1 MTASASIS
9 TVQLSA
15 LTETDALQL
24 TDLLLPSQ
32 LVLQRDGVSDQRLSA
47 SIPTAGVNLE
57 AFDPTLYQEQRR
69 LDEAE
74 TMLRKAVAATRSH
87 YGPDHPRL
95 LTTLANL
102 ALLLAQR
109 EKFDE
114 AEPLMQGVL
123 KTQRRVLGPD
133 HTNTLTTLINLASL
147 CYDRGELQRS
157 ETLSREAL
165 AGCEKTLGL
174 EHPNTIV
181 AMHHLGFTLAEQG
194 KYEEAETFI
203 RRALE
208 LQIKAV
214 GEKHPYTLVY
224 RSDLG
229 RTLFR
234 LGRVA
239 EAEQVF
245 RTALEQGRADPRT
258 LDWEVAWLRLW
269 VGRCVSAQGR
279 HEEAEAAV
287 VDGYKAL
294 KAELG
299 EEHRHTR
306 EALAAVVRLYETW
319 GKADRAAEF
328 RAALQALPEN
338 KK

>member
-1 MTASASIS
+1 MPKTVTQLEEPAKPAGRTEASPQARVEDI
-9 TVQLSA
+9 LYRIKA
-15 LTETDALQL
+15 DAERLHQ
-24 TDLLLPSQ
+24 
-32 LVLQRDGVSDQRLSA
+32 VRKGVC
-47 SIPTAGVNLE
+47 
-57 AFDPTLYQEQRR
+57 
-69 LDEAE
+69 
-74 TMLRKAVAATRSH
+74 
-87 YGPDHPRL
+87 
-95 LTTLANL
+95 
-102 ALLLAQR
+102 
-109 EKFDE
+109 
-114 AEPLMQGVL
+114 
-123 KTQRRVLGPD
+123 
-133 HTNTLTTLINLASL
+133 LINA
-147 CYDRGELQRS
+147 
-157 ETLSREAL
+157 
-165 AGCEKTLGL
+165 
-174 EHPNTIV
+174 
-181 AMHHLGFTLAEQG
+181 G

-208 LQIKAV
+208 LQIRAV
-214 GEKHPYTLVY
+214 GEQHPYTLVY

-234 LGRVA
+234 LGRFA